1 MGGREAGPAY
11 DRDRTRR
18 ALEAL
23 TRGGEPHGVR
33 EEIVESWRRSLA
45 HGVPRE
51 ALAAP
56 YDERVLD
63 PGSPLVRAADPV
75 LEQLRADLDRS
86 TSCVTLAD
94 QHGRIL
100 RRVTADPR
108 LESRLDEASA
118 APGFSYAERYVGTNA
133 LGTALHDRAMVVVHE
148 REHFHDALAGVCGSA
163 VPVRDPVTGRVLGAV
178 GIAAP
183 ARPDDASWSALVR
196 QTGLL
201 VENRLFDLHA
211 DGQRE
216 LYSAYLAALDHGGE
230 VFAVGPD
237 MLRAPPDVRE
247 RLARLDHDQLWTQVV
262 DALATRGEA
271 HLPLDLGNGQTAPV
285 RVRALEHRGRLVG
298 AVGELRP
305 PEEVRFPPQQSRPV
319 VPLREYTGW
328 SSPVRAAAVALRRLA
343 QDTRPVCVAGETGT
357 GKTTMVELVAHRV
370 LAGRPLLSLD
380 AAAALVCPD
389 QVAEHLATASPVL
402 VRHAEA
408 LDPASLE
415 DLLTRSAHASAARGW
430 LAMTWRGEPAL
441 HSVGSGGPALRVL
454 ALPPLRSRPDDVGR
468 AVERLLRSRPEARG
482 VTFTPA
488 LVERLRR
495 QPWPT
500 NLAGLAEVVDQ
511 LLARRDGPVVDAA
524 AVDEVLQASVRRRL
538 TPVEWLLRA
547 AIVDALRAHGG
558 NKELAAASLGMSRA
572 SVYRKIKTLDIDVP
586 SLVRE

>member
-23 TRGGEPHGVR
+23 TRGGEAHGVR
-33 EEIVESWRRSLA
+33 DEIVASWRRSLA
-45 HGVPRE
+45 HGVPRDV
-51 ALAAP
+51 LTPP
-56 YDERVLD
+56 YDESVLD

-75 LEQLRADLDRS
+75 LEQLGVDLDS
-86 TSCVTLAD
+86 SPSCVTLAD
-94 QHGRIL
+94 HHGRIL
-100 RRVTADPR
+100 RRVTGDPR
-108 LESRLDEASA
+108 LGARLDEASA

-133 LGTALHDRAMVVVHE
+133 LGTALHDRRMVVVHE
-148 REHFHDALAGVCGSA
+148 REHFHDVLAGVCGSA
-163 VPVRDPVTGRVLGAV
+163 SPVRDPVTGRVLGAV

-183 ARPDDASWSALVR
+183 ARPGDASWSALVR

-216 LYSAYLAALDHGGE
+216 LYAAYLAALRHGRG

-237 MLRAPPDVRE
+237 LLRAPPEVRE
-247 RLARLDHDQLWTQVV
+247 RLAGVVHDRLWEQVV
-262 DALATRGEA
+262 DALATRAEA
-271 HLPLDLGNGQTAPV
+271 HVAVDVGGETVPV

-298 AVGELRP
+298 AVGE
-305 PEEVRFPPQQSRPV
+305 VRPV
-319 VPLREYTGW
+319 EETQLLAQPSGPVLLPRQYAGW
-328 SSPVRAAAVALRRLA
+328 SAPVRAAAVALRRLA
-343 QDTRPVCVAGETGT
+343 QDNRPVCVVGETGT
-357 GKTTMVELVAHRV
+357 GKATMVERVAGKALVD
-370 LAGRPLLSLD
+370 RPLLRLD

-389 QVAEHLATASPVL
+389 QVAEHLAAGAPVV

-408 LDPASLE
+408 LDAATVE
-415 DLLTRSAHASAARGW
+415 DLVRRSAHPSARRGW
-430 LAMTWRGEPAL
+430 LALTWRGDPA
-441 HSVGSGGPALRVL
+441 VTGAGNGPTLRVV

-468 AVERLLRSRPEARG
+468 AVEELLRSRGEGRH

-500 NLAGLAEVVDQ
+500 NLTGLAEVVDQ
-511 LLARRDGPVVDAA
+511 LLARRDGPVVDVAA
-524 AVDEVLQASVRRRL
+524 LDEVFQAAVRRRL

-547 AIVDALRAHGG
+547 AIVDALRAHQG
-558 NKELAAASLGMSRA
+558 NKDLAAASLGMSRA
-572 SVYRKIKTLDIDVP
+572 SIYRKVKSLDIDVA